1 MNYLTMIKLGFW
13 ISVMSAVVF
22 LPYMGLIAADIYF
35 KEEKLSLLH
44 TGTILLGMVFQL
56 LGVIALLAFKSLLN
70 SYANYFGADKVIR
83 AVIFLSVLMMISS
96 SLRFFVDEKSVLMIV
111 LNVIGLLVA
120 GGISIY
126 FGVLISRCPNDLFG
140 FKGMIAKL
148 NIAQGICLV
157 TVVLTIF
164 AVPLQVFMSIVFAM
178 VFYKAIQVAESENAS
193 S

>member
-22 LPYMGLIAADIYF
+22 IPYLGLIAADIYF
-35 KEEKLSLLH
+35 KEDKLSLLH
-44 TGTILLGMVFQL
+44 MGTLLLGMVFQL

-157 TVVLTIF
+157 TVVLTIL
-164 AVPLQVFMSIVFAM
+164 ALPLQVFMSIVFAM